1 MSALTFR
8 NRLGNLTD
16 VPAVAASEVKNRF
29 GAILDQAS
37 QGGAVAITK
46 HDATKAV
53 LISLEEFQALVAGRD
68 ASLTALGAEFDD
80 LLAKMQTPAAR
91 KGIRAAF
98 AATPEEL
105 GKAAVKAARRKR

>member
-8 NRLGNLTD
+8 NRLGSLVD
-16 VPAVAASEVKNRF
+16 VPVVAASEVKNRF

-46 HDATKAV
+46 HDVTKAV
-53 LISLEEFQALVAGRD
+53 LISVEEFQALVAGRHS
-68 ASLTALGAEFDD
+68 SLTALGAEFDD
-80 LLAKMQTPAAR
+80 LLAKMQTPDAR
-91 KGIRAAF
+91 RGIRAAF
-98 AATPEEL
+98 TATPEVL

>member
-1 MSALTFR
+1 MSTLTFR
-8 NRLGNLTD
+8 NRLGTLID
-16 VPAVAASEVKNRF
+16 VPAIAASEAKNRF

-53 LISLEEFQALVAGRD
+53 LISVEEFQALVAGRHS
-68 ASLTALGAEFDD
+68 SLTALGAEFDD
-80 LLAKMQTPAAR
+80 LLARMQTPDAR
-91 KGIRAAF
+91 KGIRVAF
-98 AATPEEL
+98 AATPAEL